1 MSLYNIDP
9 FDYEVEETD
18 TPVTGEVEMSTRF
31 LFRAQKYCDKMN
43 RYRRFPSYRYAIF
56 IENNRYVVVVMQNV
70 LVRKRED
77 GDTTGTSEDRPDAS

>member
-1 MSLYNIDP
+1 MSLHDINP
-9 FDYEVEETD
+9 VNYEIEETD
-18 TPVTGEVEMSTRF
+18 IPVTGEIEMSSRF

-43 RYRRFPSYRYAIF
+43 RYRRFPSYRYEIF

-77 GDTTGTSEDRPDAS
+77 GDTTGTSEDRPYAS